1 MKGMKKS
8 NSITNIASTNHSK
21 EHEKNRESGIKSL
34 ARVYDGNQKWLNNN
48 TSLSYPIFA
57 SSSFLGFLQ
66 KFITGHLSSPS
77 LSKFSYFWS
86 NYWNDNVKYVS
97 QKVCWSLYGSH
108 HHHHWS
114 SSHYGS
120 HILITLSFDVKRNMA
135 WIQMGVAPL
144 AQALKKEEKDGD
156 RGLWR
161 R

>member
-57 SSSFLGFLQ
+57 SSSFFLQ
-66 KFITGHLSSPS
+66 IKLKFITGHLSSPS

-97 QKVCWSLYGSH
+97 QSMLISMAA
-108 HHHHWS
+108 
-114 SSHYGS
+114 
-120 HILITLSFDVKRNMA
+120 IIITLWQPPSPSLIIISWQQPYSDHFVF
-135 WIQMGVAPL
+135 WC
-144 AQALKKEEKDGD
+144 
-156 RGLWR
+156 
-161 R
+161 